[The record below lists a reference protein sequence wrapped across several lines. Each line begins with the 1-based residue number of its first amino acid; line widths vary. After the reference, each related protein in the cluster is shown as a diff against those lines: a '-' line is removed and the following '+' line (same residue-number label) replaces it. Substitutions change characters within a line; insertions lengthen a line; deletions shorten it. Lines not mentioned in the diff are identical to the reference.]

1 MRKNII
7 LCGVG
12 GQGIVLTSK
21 LLAASAMA
29 KGIPVMS
36 AETIGMA
43 QKGGSVFS
51 FLRMGDDL
59 CCPMFPK
66 GTADL
71 LIGFEPAEA
80 VRMLPYLKPD
90 GTVILNTH
98 PIQPVTATLGGGAS
112 TYAPIITTIVDRGYV
127 EKEQKKLKTTP
138 LGRAV
143 NQVMLEQFPDI
154 VDPTFSADM
163 EKKLDVVEAGKAD
176 WVKTVDDFYQGFEK
190 SLEAAEKNMEGKKI
204 KVEDIPTDEI
214 CEKCGRPMVI
224 KSGRYG
230 KFVACSG
237 FPECRNAHPIV
248 KDTGGLC
255 PLCGGHMLL
264 RKSAKGRVYY
274 GCSNY
279 PTCNFMTWDEPV
291 PETCPHC
298 GKTLFKRRGQLYC
311 AKEGCGFVKNIEKT
325 NAEK

>member
-98 PIQPVTATLGGGAS
+98 PIQPVTATLGGGA
-112 TYAPIITTIVDRGYV
+112 YDAAEMIGYV
-127 EKEQKKLKTTP
+127 Q
-138 LGRAV
+138 
-143 NQVMLEQFPDI
+143 
-154 VDPTFSADM
+154 
-163 EKKLDVVEAGKAD
+163 
-176 WVKTVDDFYQGFEK
+176 
-190 SLEAAEKNMEGKKI
+190 
-204 KVEDIPTDEI
+204 
-214 CEKCGRPMVI
+214 
-224 KSGRYG
+224 
-230 KFVACSG
+230 
-237 FPECRNAHPIV
+237 RNAGNVDAAGRRCRLPG
-248 KDTGGLC
+248 DRLAEGAEYGDAGGC
-255 PLCGGHMLL
+255 AAQRC
-264 RKSAKGRVYY
+264 AAADIGRSDGNHGTYCKTAVP
-274 GCSNY
+274 GI
-279 PTCNFMTWDEPV
+279 EP
-291 PETCPHC
+291 ESTAYTRIR
-298 GKTLFKRRGQLYC
+298 GKHN
-311 AKEGCGFVKNIEKT
+311 ED
-325 NAEK
+325 